1 MNNPTARKNNR
12 EEEQSRSR
20 IESTIP
26 PPVSTRTDSPIQQG
40 FAVQDKELPE
50 TSIGT
55 FPGRERE
62 RVAAQKLNPIHM
74 EKGPFIGKREGGQRG
89 EGRWKAKGLPPLM
102 RRPHQGE
109 GRSPMM
115 ASHLSLTCPLKD
127 HSLTCHVDYPPICH
141 VGNMW
146 HFTCIH
152 VTLMWLPPS
161 WINPI
166 VQSTKYVTFP
176 FSSSEAISNIPEHF
190 R

>member
-62 RVAAQKLNPIHM
+62 RVAAQKAEPNTHG
-74 EKGPFIGKREGGQRG
+74 KGPFYRQERGRPKGRG
-89 EGRWKAKGLPPLM
+89 EVESQGAPPPHAPATSRGGEEPHDGLTLITHMPFK
-102 RRPHQGE
+102 RPFTHMPCGL
-109 GRSPMM
+109 ST
-115 ASHLSLTCPLKD
+115 HLPCRQYVALYMHP
-127 HSLTCHVDYPPICH
+127 CH
-141 VGNMW
+141 
-146 HFTCIH
+146 T
-152 VTLMWLPPS
+152 
-161 WINPI
+161 
-166 VQSTKYVTFP
+166 YVAAT
-176 FSSSEAISNIPEHF
+176 
-190 R
+190 